1 MGAVVDF
8 YFGVGSRYSYLAA
21 SQPDRIAAETGA
33 SFVWKPVSS
42 PDLFPDGRNPFFG
55 PPVSPVYDF
64 AWRHQD
70 AKAWARLY
78 GIPFREP
85 DGRLSVD
92 ARLLARAAIAGGRLG
107 AGEACSRRLM
117 EAVFVDDRAEL
128 ERDDLVA
135 CAGEIGLD
143 CDVFAGLL
151 DSPETETMRAR
162 NVAEAKLRGVFG
174 VPTFAAS
181 DHLIFGNDRLPLLVD
196 LLRRMQPL

>member
-21 SQPDRIAAETGA
+21 SQLDRITGETGA
-33 SFVWKPVSS
+33 AFVWKPVSS
-42 PDLFPDGRNPFFG
+42 PDLYPDDRNPFSG

-64 AWRHQD
+64 PWRRRD

-85 DGRLSVD
+85 HGRLRVD
-92 ARLLARAAIAGGRLG
+92 SRLLARAAIAGGRLG
-107 AGEACSRRLM
+107 AVEACSRRLM
-117 EAVFVDDRAEL
+117 EAVFVDDRAGL
-128 ERDDLVA
+128 DRDDVIA
-135 CAGEIGLD
+135 CAGQIGLD
-143 CDVFAGLL
+143 CDAFAALL

-162 NVAEAKLRGVFG
+162 NVAEAKVRSVFG
-174 VPTFAAS
+174 VPTFAAG

-196 LLRRMQPL
+196 LLRSMQPS